1 MSYIWHMTNWVGVES
16 LLKCPYIT
24 CVCVCGLQTSLKRRS
39 AAFDFECK
47 QVSDGQRLCLVTWSA
62 KLMFGATQLL

>member
-1 MSYIWHMTNWVGVES
+1 MTNWVGVDG
-16 LLKCPYIT
+16 IT
-24 CVCVCGLQTSLKRRS
+24 SEMPAPHLTWVCGLQTNLKRRS

-62 KLMFGATQLL
+62 KLMFGATELLCN